1 MFYKY
6 NFIINL
12 RLYWFSWCDRSGRL
26 FGSKNNHLESLHTM
40 ISTSGVTL
48 SYGQRVLFK
57 DVNVKFLPGNC
68 YGLIGANGA
77 GKSTFLK
84 ILSGDIEPD
93 FGEVTVQPG
102 QRVAVLKQNQFE
114 FDDVEVLKTVIMGN
128 KHLYD
133 IIREKEELYAK
144 PDFSDA
150 DGIRASE
157 LEARFAELNGWDAEA
172 QAAEMLHGLGVGDE
186 LLTQKMR
193 DLEAGVKVRVL
204 LAQALFG
211 NPDIL
216 LLDEPTNN
224 LDVASIMWLEEF
236 LIENKN
242 TVVVVSHDRHFL
254 DKVCTHIA
262 DIDFGKL
269 QLYTGNY
276 TFWYQASQ
284 LALKQQKDQNKKAE
298 DRIKELKSFIERFSA
313 NASKSRQATSRKK
326 QLEKLSVDEIKP
338 STRRYPHVH
347 FIEEREAGKDLLI
360 CKGLT
365 GEVDGRVLFKD
376 LDLTISRGE
385 KVAFIGKDGAPATL
399 LFQILSGDV
408 APKSGEFR
416 WGITTHRSYFPKENS
431 SWFKEP
437 LSLMDWLRQFVSKE
451 SERDEEYVRGFLGR
465 MLFSGE
471 EATKKSNVLSGGEK
485 VRMMFARMM
494 MARPNVLVLDEPTNH
509 LDLESITAVNNGL
522 MNYPGTMLFTSQ
534 DREFVNSIATRII
547 ELTPKGLI
555 DKVTTY
561 NDYLESPEI
570 QSQRLSLY

>member
-1 MFYKY
+1 
-6 NFIINL
+6 
-12 RLYWFSWCDRSGRL
+12 
-26 FGSKNNHLESLHTM
+26 M
-40 ISTSGVTL
+40 ISTTSITL
-48 SYGQRVLFK
+48 GYGQRVLFK

-84 ILSGDIEPD
+84 ILSGEIEPD
-93 FGEVTVQPG
+93 FGEVAVQPG

-114 FDDVEVLKTVIMGN
+114 FDEVDVLKTVIMGN
-128 KHLYD
+128 KFLYD
-133 IIREKEELYAK
+133 IIQEKEALYDK

-150 DGIRASE
+150 DGLRASE
-157 LEARFAELNGWDAEA
+157 LEGRFAELNGWDAEA

-186 LLTQKMR
+186 LLSKKMKE
-193 DLEAGVKVRVL
+193 LEAGVKVRVL

-211 NPDIL
+211 NPEIL

-236 LIENKN
+236 LIEFKN
-242 TVVVVSHDRHFL
+242 TVIVVSHDRHFL

-262 DIDFGKL
+262 DIDFSKL

-284 LALKQQKDQNKKAE
+284 LALRQQKDQNKKSE

-326 QLEKLSVDEIKP
+326 QLDKLSIDDIKP
-338 STRRYPHVH
+338 STRRYPHIH
-347 FIEEREAGKDLLI
+347 FVEEREAGKDLLM

-365 GEVDGRVLFKD
+365 GEIDGRLLFKN

-385 KVAFIGKDGAPATL
+385 KIAFVGKDAAPATL
-399 LFQILSGDV
+399 LFQILAGESS
-408 APKSGEFR
+408 AKAGEFR
-416 WGITTHRSYFPKENS
+416 WGVTTHRTYFPKENS
-431 SWFKEP
+431 RWFKEP
-437 LSLMDWLRQFVSKE
+437 TSLMDWLRQFVTKE

-494 MARPNVLVLDEPTNH
+494 MARPNVLLLDEPTNH

-522 MNYPGTMLFTSQ
+522 INYPGTMLFTSQ

-547 ELTPKGLI
+547 EITSKGIL
-555 DKVTTY
+555 DKLMTY
-561 NDYLESPEI
+561 DDYLESPEVA
-570 QSQRLSLY
+570 QERARLY

>member
-1 MFYKY
+1 
-6 NFIINL
+6 
-12 RLYWFSWCDRSGRL
+12 
-26 FGSKNNHLESLHTM
+26 M

-48 SYGQRVLFK
+48 GYGQRILFK
-57 DVNVKFLPGNC
+57 DVTVKFLPGNC

-84 ILSGDIEPD
+84 ILSGEISPD
-93 FGEVTVQPG
+93 FGEVSVQPG

-114 FDDVEVLKTVIMGN
+114 FDDIDVLKTVIMGN
-128 KHLYD
+128 KFLYD
-133 IIREKEELYAK
+133 IIREKDELYAK
-144 PDFSDA
+144 PDFSEA

-157 LEARFAELNGWDAEA
+157 LETRFAELNGWDAEA

-186 LLTQKMR
+186 LLGKKMR
-193 DLEAGVKVRVL
+193 DLEAGQKVRVL
-204 LAQALFG
+204 LAQALYG

-224 LDVASIMWLEEF
+224 LDVQSIMWLEEF
-236 LIENKN
+236 LIEFKN

-262 DIDFGKL
+262 DIDFGKV
-269 QLYTGNY
+269 QLYSGNY

-326 QLEKLSVDEIKP
+326 QLEKLSVEEIKP
-338 STRRYPHVH
+338 SNRRYPHVH
-347 FIEEREAGKDLLI
+347 FVEEREAGKDLLQ
-360 CKGLT
+360 CKSLT
-365 GEVDGRVLFKD
+365 GELDGRILFKN
-376 LDLTISRGE
+376 LDLTINRGE
-385 KVAFIGKDGAPATL
+385 KVAFVGKDGSPATL
-399 LFQILSGDV
+399 LFQIITGERLP
-408 APKSGEFR
+408 ASGEFR
-416 WGITTHRSYFPKENS
+416 WGITTHRSYFPKDNAA
-431 SWFKEP
+431 WFKEP
-437 LSLMDWLRQFVSKE
+437 LTLLDWLRQFVTKE

-471 EATKKSNVLSGGEK
+471 EATKKADVLSGGEK
-485 VRMMFARMM
+485 VRLMMARMM

-522 MNYPGTMLFTSQ
+522 INYPGTILFTSQ
-534 DREFVNSIATRII
+534 DREFVNSVATRII
-547 ELTPKGLI
+547 ELTPKGWI
-555 DKVTTY
+555 DHTISY
-561 NDYLESPEI
+561 DDYLESPSIAED
-570 QSQRLSLY
+570 RAKLY

>member
-1 MFYKY
+1 
-6 NFIINL
+6 
-12 RLYWFSWCDRSGRL
+12 
-26 FGSKNNHLESLHTM
+26 M
-40 ISTSGVTL
+40 ISTTSVTL
-48 SYGQRVLFK
+48 GYGQRVLFK

-84 ILSGDIEPD
+84 ILSGEIEPD
-93 FGEVTVQPG
+93 FGEVSVQPG

-114 FDDVEVLKTVIMGN
+114 FDEVEVLKTVIMGN
-128 KHLYD
+128 KFLYD
-133 IIREKEELYAK
+133 IIHQKEEIYAK
-144 PDFSDA
+144 PDFSDE
-150 DGIRASE
+150 DGIRVSE
-157 LEARFAELNGWDAEA
+157 LEGRFAELNGWDAEA
-172 QAAEMLHGLGVGDE
+172 QAAEMLHGLGVGDD
-186 LLTQKMR
+186 LIAKKMK

-236 LIENKN
+236 LIEFKN

-262 DIDFGKL
+262 DIDFNKL

-284 LALKQQKDQNKKAE
+284 LALRQHRDQNKKSE

-326 QLEKLSVDEIKP
+326 QLDKLTVEDIKP
-338 STRRYPHVH
+338 SSRRYPHVH
-347 FIEEREAGKDLLI
+347 FVEEREAGKDLLL

-365 GEVDGRVLFKD
+365 GELDGRVLFRS
-376 LDLTISRGE
+376 LDLTVSKGE
-385 KVAFIGKDGAPATL
+385 KIAFVGKDGAPATL
-399 LFQILSGDV
+399 LFQILTGEI
-408 APKSGEFR
+408 AAKSGEFR
-416 WGITTHRSYFPKENS
+416 WGITTHRQYFPKENS
-431 SWFKEP
+431 QWFKEP
-437 LSLMDWLRQFVSKE
+437 LSLIDWLRQFVTKE

-471 EATKKSNVLSGGEK
+471 DATKKSHVLSGGEK
-485 VRMMFARMM
+485 VRMMMARMM
-494 MARPNVLVLDEPTNH
+494 MARPNVLILDEPTNH

-522 MNYPGTMLFTSQ
+522 VNYPGTMLFTSQ

-547 ELTPKGLI
+547 ELTPKGLL
-555 DKVTTY
+555 DKLMTY
-561 NDYLESPEI
+561 DDYVESTAIAAERA
-570 QSQRLSLY
+570 RLY

>member
-1 MFYKY
+1 
-6 NFIINL
+6 
-12 RLYWFSWCDRSGRL
+12 
-26 FGSKNNHLESLHTM
+26 M
-40 ISTSGVTL
+40 ISTTGITL
-48 SYGQRVLFK
+48 GYGQRVLFK

-84 ILSGDIEPD
+84 ILSGEIEPD
-93 FGEVTVQPG
+93 FGEVAVQPG

-114 FDDVEVLKTVIMGN
+114 FDDAEVLKTVIMGN
-128 KHLYD
+128 KFLYD
-133 IIREKEELYAK
+133 IIQEKEALYAK

-150 DGIRASE
+150 DGLRASE
-157 LEARFAELNGWDAEA
+157 LEGRFAELNGWDAEA

-186 LLTQKMR
+186 LLSKKMK

-211 NPDIL
+211 NPEIL

-236 LIENKN
+236 LIEFKN

-262 DIDFGKL
+262 DIDFSKL

-284 LALKQQKDQNKKAE
+284 LALRQQKDQNKKSE

-313 NASKSRQATSRKK
+313 NASKSKQATSRKK
-326 QLEKLSVDEIKP
+326 QLDKLTVEDIKP
-338 STRRYPHVH
+338 STRRYPHIH
-347 FIEEREAGKDLLI
+347 FVEEREAGKDLLL

-365 GEVDGRVLFKD
+365 GESDGRVLFKD

-385 KVAFIGKDGAPATL
+385 KVAFVGKDGAPATL
-399 LFQILSGDV
+399 LFQILAGE
-408 APKSGEFR
+408 AAQKSGEFR
-416 WGITTHRSYFPKENS
+416 WGITTHRTYFPKENS
-431 SWFKEP
+431 QWFKEP
-437 LSLMDWLRQFVSKE
+437 LSLLDWLRQFVTKE

-494 MARPNVLVLDEPTNH
+494 MARPNVLILDEPTNH

-547 ELTPKGLI
+547 EITPKGIL
-555 DKVTTY
+555 DKLMTY
-561 NDYLESPEI
+561 DDYLESPDVALERA
-570 QSQRLSLY
+570 RLY

>member
-1 MFYKY
+1 
-6 NFIINL
+6 
-12 RLYWFSWCDRSGRL
+12 
-26 FGSKNNHLESLHTM
+26 M
-40 ISTSGVTL
+40 ISTNGLTL
-48 SYGQRVLFK
+48 GFGQRVLFK

-77 GKSTFLK
+77 GKSTFIK
-84 ILSGDIEPD
+84 ILAGEIEPD
-93 FGEVTVQPG
+93 FGEVCVQPG

-114 FDDVEVLKTVIMGN
+114 FDEIEVLKTVIMGN
-128 KHLYD
+128 KFLYD
-133 IIREKEELYAK
+133 VIAEKEALYAK
-144 PDFSDA
+144 PDFSEA

-157 LEARFAELNGWDAEA
+157 LEQQFSELNGWDAEA

-186 LLTQKMR
+186 LLAKKMK

-236 LIENKN
+236 LIDFKN
-242 TVVVVSHDRHFL
+242 TVVVISHDRHFL
-254 DKVCTHIA
+254 DKVCTHVA

-276 TFWYQASQ
+276 SFWYQASQ
-284 LALKQQKDQNKKAE
+284 LALKQQKDQNKKTE
-298 DRIKELKSFIERFSA
+298 DRVKELKAFIERFSA
-313 NASKSRQATSRKK
+313 NASKSKQATSRKK
-326 QLEKLSVDEIKP
+326 QLDKLNVDEIKP

-347 FIEEREAGKDLLI
+347 FVEEREAGKDLLM
-360 CKGLT
+360 CKDLT
-365 GEVDGRVLFKD
+365 GELDGRVLFRN
-376 LDLTISRGE
+376 LDLTVSKGE
-385 KVAFIGKDGAPATL
+385 KIAFVGKDGAPATL
-399 LFQILSGDV
+399 LFQILAGEI

-431 SWFKEP
+431 QWFKEP
-437 LSLMDWLRQFVSKE
+437 LTLLDWLRQFVTKE

-465 MLFSGE
+465 MLFSGDD
-471 EATKKSNVLSGGEK
+471 ATKKSNVLSGGER
-485 VRMMFARMM
+485 VRMMMARMM
-494 MARPNVLVLDEPTNH
+494 MARPNVLILDEPTNH

-522 MNYPGTMLFTSQ
+522 MNYPGTILFTSQ

-547 ELTPKGLI
+547 ELTPKGLL
-555 DKVTTY
+555 DKLMTY
-561 NDYLESPEI
+561 DDYIESSSVASE
-570 QSQRLSLY
+570 RASLY

>member
-1 MFYKY
+1 
-6 NFIINL
+6 
-12 RLYWFSWCDRSGRL
+12 
-26 FGSKNNHLESLHTM
+26 M

>member
-1 MFYKY
+1 
-6 NFIINL
+6 
-12 RLYWFSWCDRSGRL
+12 
-26 FGSKNNHLESLHTM
+26 M
-40 ISTSGVTL
+40 ISTNGLTL
-48 SYGQRVLFK
+48 GFGQRVLFK

-77 GKSTFLK
+77 GKSTFIK
-84 ILSGDIEPD
+84 ILAGEIEPD
-93 FGEVTVQPG
+93 FGEVCVQPG

-114 FDDVEVLKTVIMGN
+114 FDEIEVLKTVIMGN
-128 KHLYD
+128 KFLYD
-133 IIREKEELYAK
+133 VIAEKEALYAK
-144 PDFSDA
+144 LDFSEA

-157 LEARFAELNGWDAEA
+157 LEQQFSELNGWDAEA

-186 LLTQKMR
+186 LLAKKMK

-236 LIENKN
+236 LIDFKN
-242 TVVVVSHDRHFL
+242 TVVVISHDRHFL
-254 DKVCTHIA
+254 DKVCTHVA

-276 TFWYQASQ
+276 SFWYQASQ
-284 LALKQQKDQNKKAE
+284 LALRQQKDQNKKTE
-298 DRIKELKSFIERFSA
+298 DRVKELKAFIERFSA

-326 QLEKLSVDEIKP
+326 QLDKLSVEEIKP

-347 FIEEREAGKDLLI
+347 FVEEREAGKDLLM
-360 CKGLT
+360 CKDLT
-365 GEVDGRVLFKD
+365 GELDGRVLFRN
-376 LDLTISRGE
+376 LDLTVSKGE
-385 KVAFIGKDGAPATL
+385 KIAFVGKDSAPGTL
-399 LFQILSGDV
+399 LFQILAGEIP
-408 APKSGEFR
+408 PKSGEFR

-431 SWFKEP
+431 QWFKEP
-437 LSLMDWLRQFVSKE
+437 LTLLDWLRQFVTKE

-465 MLFSGE
+465 MLFSGDD
-471 EATKKSNVLSGGEK
+471 ATKKSNVLSGGER
-485 VRMMFARMM
+485 VRMMMARMM
-494 MARPNVLVLDEPTNH
+494 MARPNVLILDEPTNH

-522 MNYPGTMLFTSQ
+522 MNYPGTILFTSQ

-555 DKVTTY
+555 DKLMTY
-561 NDYLESPEI
+561 DDYIESSSVASE
-570 QSQRLSLY
+570 RASLY

>member
-1 MFYKY
+1 
-6 NFIINL
+6 
-12 RLYWFSWCDRSGRL
+12 
-26 FGSKNNHLESLHTM
+26 M

-48 SYGQRVLFK
+48 GYGQRILFK

-84 ILSGDIEPD
+84 ILSGEIAPD
-93 FGEVTVQPG
+93 FGDVTVQPG

-114 FDDVEVLKTVIMGN
+114 FDDIDVLKTVIMGN
-128 KHLYD
+128 KFLYD
-133 IIREKEELYAK
+133 IIREKDELYAK
-144 PDFSDA
+144 PDFSEA

-157 LEARFAELNGWDAEA
+157 LESRFAELNGWDAEA

-186 LLTQKMR
+186 LLTKKMR
-193 DLEAGVKVRVL
+193 DLEAGQKVRVL
-204 LAQALFG
+204 LAQALYG

-224 LDVASIMWLEEF
+224 LDVQSIMWLEEF
-236 LIENKN
+236 LIEFKN
-242 TVVVVSHDRHFL
+242 TVIVVSHDRHFL

-262 DIDFGKL
+262 DIDFGKV

-326 QLEKLSVDEIKP
+326 QLEKLSVEEIKP
-338 STRRYPHVH
+338 SNRRYPHIH
-347 FIEEREAGKDLLI
+347 FVEEREAGKDLLQ
-360 CKGLT
+360 CKNLT
-365 GEVDGRVLFKD
+365 GELEGRVLFKN
-376 LDLTISRGE
+376 LDLTINRGE
-385 KVAFIGKDGAPATL
+385 KVAFVGKDGTPATL
-399 LFQILSGDV
+399 LFQILTGDHL
-408 APKSGEFR
+408 ATSGEFR
-416 WGITTHRSYFPKENS
+416 WGITTHRTYFPKDNAG
-431 SWFKEP
+431 WFDEP
-437 LSLMDWLRQFVSKE
+437 LTLLDWLRQYVSKE

-471 EATKKSNVLSGGEK
+471 EATKKANVLSGGEK
-485 VRMMFARMM
+485 VRLMMARMM
-494 MARPNVLVLDEPTNH
+494 MARPNVLILDEPTNH

-522 MNYPGTMLFTSQ
+522 MNYPGTILFTSQ
-534 DREFVNSIATRII
+534 DREFVNSVATRII
-547 ELTPKGLI
+547 ELTPKGWMDQVI
-555 DKVTTY
+555 SYD
-561 NDYLESPEI
+561 DYLESPKIAAERA
-570 QSQRLSLY
+570 RLYN

>member
-1 MFYKY
+1 
-6 NFIINL
+6 
-12 RLYWFSWCDRSGRL
+12 
-26 FGSKNNHLESLHTM
+26 M

-48 SYGQRVLFK
+48 GYGQRVLFK
-57 DVNVKFLPGNC
+57 DVTVKFLPGNC

-84 ILSGDIEPD
+84 ILSGEIQPD
-93 FGEVTVQPG
+93 FGEVAVQPG

-114 FDDVEVLKTVIMGN
+114 FDEVEVLKTVIMGN
-128 KHLYD
+128 KFLSD
-133 IIREKEELYAK
+133 IIQEKDALYAK
-144 PDFSDA
+144 PVFSDE
-150 DGIRASE
+150 DGIRVSE
-157 LEARFAELNGWDAEA
+157 LEGRFAELNGWDAEA

-186 LLTQKMR
+186 FLQQKMK

-236 LIENKN
+236 LIEFKN
-242 TVVVVSHDRHFL
+242 TVIVVSHDRHFL

-284 LALKQQKDQNKKAE
+284 LALRQQKDQNKKSE

-326 QLEKLSVDEIKP
+326 QLDKLSVEEIKP

-347 FIEEREAGKDLLI
+347 FTEEREAGKDLLSVNA
-360 CKGLT
+360 LQ
-365 GEVDGRVLFKD
+365 GELESRPVFKHF
-376 LDLTISRGE
+376 DLTVTKGE
-385 KVAFIGKDGAPATL
+385 KIAFVGKDGAAATL
-399 LFQILSGDV
+399 LFQILAGEV
-408 APKSGEFR
+408 LAKSGEFR
-416 WGITTHRSYFPKENS
+416 WGITTNRTYFPKENS
-431 SWFKEP
+431 QWFKEP
-437 LSLMDWLRQFVSKE
+437 LSLIDWLRQFVVKE

-485 VRMMFARMM
+485 VRMMMARMM
-494 MARPNVLVLDEPTNH
+494 MSRPNVLILDEPTNH

-522 MNYPGTMLFTSQ
+522 INYGGTILFTSQ

-547 ELTPKGLI
+547 EITPKGMI
-555 DKVTTY
+555 DKMMSY
-561 NDYLESPEI
+561 DDYLESPAVAAE
-570 QSQRLSLY
+570 RAKLY

>member
-1 MFYKY
+1 
-6 NFIINL
+6 
-12 RLYWFSWCDRSGRL
+12 
-26 FGSKNNHLESLHTM
+26 M

-561 NDYLESPEI
+561 DDYLESPEI

>member
-1 MFYKY
+1 
-6 NFIINL
+6 
-12 RLYWFSWCDRSGRL
+12 
-26 FGSKNNHLESLHTM
+26 M

-48 SYGQRVLFK
+48 GYGQRILFK

-84 ILSGDIEPD
+84 ILSGEIAPD
-93 FGEVTVQPG
+93 FGDVAVQPG

-114 FDDVEVLKTVIMGN
+114 FDDIDVLKTVIMGN
-128 KHLYD
+128 KFLYD
-133 IIREKEELYAK
+133 IIREKDALYAK
-144 PDFSDA
+144 PDFSEA

-172 QAAEMLHGLGVGDE
+172 QAAEMLHGLGVGDD
-186 LLTQKMR
+186 LLTKKMR
-193 DLEAGVKVRVL
+193 DLEAGQKVRVL
-204 LAQALFG
+204 LAQALYG

-224 LDVASIMWLEEF
+224 LDVQSIMWLEEF
-236 LIENKN
+236 LIEFKN

-262 DIDFGKL
+262 DIDFGKV

-338 STRRYPHVH
+338 SNRRYPHIH
-347 FIEEREAGKDLLI
+347 FVEEREAGKDLVQ
-360 CKGLT
+360 CKSLT
-365 GEVDGRVLFKD
+365 GELEGRVLFKN
-376 LDLTISRGE
+376 LDLTINRGE
-385 KVAFIGKDGAPATL
+385 KVAFVGKDGTPATL
-399 LFQILSGDV
+399 LFQILTGDRLPT
-408 APKSGEFR
+408 AGEFR
-416 WGITTHRSYFPKENS
+416 WGITTHRSYFPKDNAG
-431 SWFKEP
+431 WFDEP
-437 LSLMDWLRQFVSKE
+437 LTLLDWLRQYVSKE

-471 EATKKSNVLSGGEK
+471 EATKKANVLSGGEK
-485 VRMMFARMM
+485 VRLMMARMM
-494 MARPNVLVLDEPTNH
+494 MARPNVLILDEPTNH

-522 MNYPGTMLFTSQ
+522 MNYPGTILFTSQ
-534 DREFVNSIATRII
+534 DREFVNSVATRII
-547 ELTPKGLI
+547 ELTPKGWMDQVI
-555 DKVTTY
+555 SYD
-561 NDYLESPEI
+561 DYLESPTIAAERA
-570 QSQRLSLY
+570 RLY

>member
-1 MFYKY
+1 
-6 NFIINL
+6 
-12 RLYWFSWCDRSGRL
+12 
-26 FGSKNNHLESLHTM
+26 M

-57 DVNVKFLPGNC
+57 DVNVKFVPGNC

-84 ILSGDIEPD
+84 ILSGEIEPD
-93 FGEVTVQPG
+93 FGDVAVQPG
-102 QRVAVLKQNQFE
+102 MRVAVLRQNQFE
-114 FDDVEVLKTVIMGN
+114 FDDVEVLRTVIMGN
-128 KHLYD
+128 RVLYD
-133 IIREKEELYAK
+133 IISEREMIYAK
-144 PDFSDA
+144 ENFTDA

-157 LEARFAELNGWDAEA
+157 LESKFAELGGWDAEA
-172 QAAEMLHGLGVGDE
+172 QAAEMLHALGVGDH
-186 LLTQKMR
+186 LLSLKMR
-193 DLEAGVKVRVL
+193 ELEAGQKVRVL

-262 DIDFGKL
+262 DIDFSKL

-276 TFWYQASQ
+276 SFWYQASQ
-284 LALKQQKDQNKKAE
+284 LALRQQKDQNKKAE

-338 STRRYPHVH
+338 STRRYPHIH
-347 FIEEREAGKDLLI
+347 FVEEREAGKDLLT
-360 CKGLT
+360 CTGLT
-365 GEVDGRVLFKD
+365 GEQDGRVLFKN
-376 LDLTISRGE
+376 LDLSINRGE
-385 KVAFIGKDGAPATL
+385 KVAFVGKDGAPATL
-399 LFQILSGDV
+399 LFQILNGQV
-408 APKSGEFR
+408 QPAAGTFR
-416 WGITTHRSYFPKENS
+416 WGITTHKAYFPKENGEL
-431 SWFKEP
+431 FREP
-437 LSLMDWLRQFVSKE
+437 LTLMDWLRQFVSKE

-471 EATKKSNVLSGGEK
+471 EATKKANVLSGGEK

-522 MNYPGTMLFTSQ
+522 ISYPGTMLFTSQ

-547 ELTPKGLI
+547 EITPKGLI

-561 NDYLESPEI
+561 DEYLESPEI
-570 QSQRLSLY
+570 QKAREKLYS